1 MKGTIVK
8 FVKTAN
14 SFFFFLGFVFLS
26 LFVVYQIYDVNFR
39 DHQRTFDSI
48 QVVDENDVANT
59 PIKYKKSFLEKY
71 DDIYIFKVKSN
82 RIVSPSVNSGTNV
95 QVYNMFSSGG
105 SEKYND
111 FETVNFLFA
120 KVNSAPVLLLES
132 HALVLEYH
140 LITIEPNPKSFNR
153 QFETNK
159 HLFSVILKDDNQDKV
174 LDKKDKINLLASDH
188 NGVNLITIAKDINDY
203 EIIDD
208 NLLLIT
214 QFKEEKTIILIYD
227 LETGTSNTLNTQLPI
242 SQVSNMTK

>member
-1 MKGTIVK
+1 MCIMLSSITWLKHPINALKKLTDHLMRTGNEIS
-8 FVKTAN
+8 
-14 SFFFFLGFVFLS
+14 SFS
-26 LFVVYQIYDVNFR
+26 
-39 DHQRTFDSI
+39 
-48 QVVDENDVANT
+48 
-59 PIKYKKSFLEKY
+59 
-71 DDIYIFKVKSN
+71 IFKPNSDRYFPDIAEKMASN
-82 RIVSPSVNSGTNV
+82 DPPKNVWENPCRCPSPVIVSPNVNSGTNV

-140 LITIEPNPKSFNR
+140 LITIEPKPKSFNR
-153 QFETNK
+153 AFKTNK
-159 HLFSVILKDDNQDKV
+159 HLFSVILTDDNQDKV

-188 NGVNLITIAKDINDY
+188 DGANLVTIAKDINDY

-227 LETGTSNTLNTQLPI
+227 LQTGTSNTLNTHLPI
-242 SQVSNMTK
+242 SQVSNMTN

>member
-1 MKGTIVK
+1 
-8 FVKTAN
+8 
-14 SFFFFLGFVFLS
+14 
-26 LFVVYQIYDVNFR
+26 
-39 DHQRTFDSI
+39 
-48 QVVDENDVANT
+48 
-59 PIKYKKSFLEKY
+59 
-71 DDIYIFKVKSN
+71 
-82 RIVSPSVNSGTNV
+82 
-95 QVYNMFSSGG
+95 MFSSGG

-140 LITIEPNPKSFNR
+140 LITIEPKPKSFNR
-153 QFETNK
+153 AFKTNK
-159 HLFSVILKDDNQDKV
+159 HLFSVILTDDNQDKV

-188 NGVNLITIAKDINDY
+188 DGANLVTIAKDINDY

-227 LETGTSNTLNTQLPI
+227 LQTGTSNTLNTHLPI
-242 SQVSNMTK
+242 SQVSNMTN